1 MAGYNCRIEYIQGT
15 TNTCADLLS
24 RHPDNVGLEKE
35 RDEQDVS
42 LDVND
47 NSYQVNVLD
56 STNFDPNSYA
66 SCELPH
72 EDSLQKPETLDL
84 KDFDMYNEQSKDD
97 DLMTLKSQVE
107 NGGDPGKNNQRHYL
121 IVDKLL
127 YYISNT
133 DYDPCLRLY
142 VPKHLKR
149 LVIGQYHD
157 RNGHMGVQKTFDSIR
172 RKCFWP
178 NLFKDLNEYV
188 RSCVICQTR
197 SLQKVRQPLQ
207 ETDIPPYPMAKVS
220 LDLSGPYPTSLS
232 GNKYM
237 IAFVDWF
244 SGWPEAYAVP
254 DKTAETVAHLL
265 LEEIFPRHGSCLQ
278 IVTDNGT
285 ENVNNVVKETL
296 ESLNI
301 DHVLSS
307 VYHPQSNAK
316 VERFHRTLHDVLA
329 KRLAD
334 DQQTWDLHLNQAL
347 AAIRFNVSESSKYS
361 PFYLLYNRDV
371 VLPVDNLLKP
381 RRKYHGEEEHK
392 ITLQEQHKAFLTVRN
407 NLRKAK
413 RRQARYADR
422 NTKSVD
428 LKVGDPVYY
437 KNNRRKGKLDLK
449 WKPFYRILEKRGPV
463 TYIIKN
469 QLDGST
475 SKVHAEMLRLA
486 NIEDWELK
494 ETKDNRRLCNAAYV
508 IPPQASE
515 SSSDSESD
523 PDMNVPLNKLL
534 KRYRHEREDSES
546 EDNIPLMELAK
557 RLKARDEVSSPVV
570 DSRSE
575 DIEMD
580 SELSSDN
587 LRVDEV
593 QMTRKRSS
601 PRKHKK
607 HDYQA
612 DKMQIMKMIIERL

>member
-1 MAGYNCRIEYIQGT
+1 MAI
-15 TNTCADLLS
+15 
-24 RHPDNVGLEKE
+24 
-35 RDEQDVS
+35 
-42 LDVND
+42 
-47 NSYQVNVLD
+47 
-56 STNFDPNSYA
+56 
-66 SCELPH
+66 
-72 EDSLQKPETLDL
+72 
-84 KDFDMYNEQSKDD
+84 
-97 DLMTLKSQVE
+97 
-107 NGGDPGKNNQRHYL
+107 
-121 IVDKLL
+121 
-127 YYISNT
+127 
-133 DYDPCLRLY
+133 
-142 VPKHLKR
+142 
-149 LVIGQYHD
+149 
-157 RNGHMGVQKTFDSIR
+157 
-172 RKCFWP
+172 
-178 NLFKDLNEYV
+178 
-188 RSCVICQTR
+188 
-197 SLQKVRQPLQ
+197 
-207 ETDIPPYPMAKVS
+207 VS

-232 GNKYM
+232 GNKYI
-237 IAFVDWF
+237 IAFVDWI

-301 DHVLSS
+301 DHVLTN

-316 VERFHRTLHDVLA
+316 VERFHCTLHDVLA

-334 DQQTWDLHLNQAL
+334 GQQTWDLHLNQAL

-392 ITLQEQHKAFLTVRN
+392 ITLQEQHKVFLTVRN

-413 RRQARYADR
+413 PRQARYADR

-428 LKVGDPVYY
+428 FKVGDPFYY

-494 ETKDNRRLCNAAYV
+494 ETNDNRRLRDAAYV

-523 PDMNVPLNKLL
+523 PDMNVPLSKLS
-534 KRYRHEREDSES
+534 KRYRHEREDSDS

-570 DSRSE
+570 DNRSE

-593 QMTRKRSS
+593 QMTHKRSS